1 MKMRED
7 ERDELLSPRPGEG
20 LPCDLPDEDRRGGFA
35 SLAAALGPRT
45 RGRALV
51 AGIASINLLRYISS
65 KGKFGGFA
73 YYCWVIGVLSIILT
87 MIF

>member
-1 MKMRED
+1 MKFSFLMS
-7 ERDELLSPRPGEG
+7 LPAVLGANILSIVDAVQVGIEWSNVPAYLVGM
-20 LPCDLPDEDRRGGFA
+20 A
-35 SLAAALGPRT
+35 V
-45 RGRALV
+45 ALV